1 MPLRGVHVSVR
12 LSVTFMYSV
21 VKSKHIFNF
30 FHSQVATPPAFATHL
45 AGPLHCSAHGLRAAG
60 PSNLVTLIA
69 DSTST
74 KWRRLLIAGNGR
86 RNTTHRLILFM
97 TESIDDCNTQ

>member
-1 MPLRGVHVSVR
+1 MPLRGVDVSVR

-74 KWRRLLIAGNGR
+74 HQVAAFVDCGKR
-86 RNTTHRLILFM
+86 TTKHHASVNLVYDRKHR
-97 TESIDDCNTQ
+97 